1 MAALDGVTK
10 AANPEPSQYLPSPV
24 IIWDLDETLI
34 IFDSLRDGKFAA
46 VHDKDDEIGRNI
58 GSWLSR
64 LLMALLDGIFS
75 FRELENV
82 DVGSLAEPFS
92 MFQDAS
98 VEKTGQS
105 FLGSS
110 AAGSEQSSV
119 DLEKAAALI
128 TRIAE
133 IYDGGEARLAT
144 LVPEGWLAERK
155 RLLAEVEAYT
165 DGWIAAASEGLSVF
179 STDGSAIKTASAS
192 TVVDEAPLNAVP
204 TPKSVNMVVTA
215 SHWVAALGK
224 LLLFGLSEHV
234 RACDVFSAAHRTK
247 TAAFEAALGKH
258 ATELAAKQLPGEASE
273 DLPTAFA
280 VGDGDEEATAA
291 ANLTIPFVRVRTASD
306 LSLTLSNLSAPITRP
321 NKDTPAEPQPKRF
334 KASLEN

>member
-1 MAALDGVTK
+1 MDSLDSARTGRPYALRAALYPWQHRV
-10 AANPEPSQYLPSPV
+10 PSRVFLSQRPLQP
-24 IIWDLDETLI
+24 
-34 IFDSLRDGKFAA
+34 GAQNGGA
-46 VHDKDDEIGRNI
+46 RNA
-58 GSWLSR
+58 LCHCR
-64 LLMALLDGIFS
+64 LLDCHGAHLLRGLHQGHHGRRRAPRPSDPAIS
-75 FRELENV
+75 T
-82 DVGSLAEPFS
+82 LARPATFEG
-92 MFQDAS
+92 
-98 VEKTGQS
+98 T
-105 FLGSS
+105 
-110 AAGSEQSSV
+110 
-119 DLEKAAALI
+119 ALI